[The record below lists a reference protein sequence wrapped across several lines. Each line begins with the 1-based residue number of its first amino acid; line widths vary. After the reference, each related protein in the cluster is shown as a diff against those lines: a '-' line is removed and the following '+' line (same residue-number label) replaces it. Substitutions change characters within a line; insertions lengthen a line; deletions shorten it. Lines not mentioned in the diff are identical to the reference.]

1 MNIPSQPNGPTPT
14 EEDFSGEN
22 VLDLILNNLED
33 NFLLIDKNLRILLFN
48 EATRQKALEYL
59 GVSIQKGSSVL
70 QLAPIERHPFLRELY
85 HQVFEGNTRVSE
97 TRILQSDTVIY
108 FENLFKPVRD
118 SGGQVV
124 GAIVSARNITARKNA
139 ELEEQ
144 QAKENLEFSEQQYKT
159 LFQNNPLP
167 CWIYDPESL
176 RFMEVNEA
184 AIRHYGYTKQEFLEL
199 GVLDVQVE
207 ENIEVLKKRFDTN
220 QIQKIHFLN
229 NWQHKLKDGR
239 TIFTDLRSSSI
250 HYQGKEARLVV
261 VHDITPR
268 VVMENEL
275 RKSNERFKLAA
286 RATSESLWEWD
297 FRTKEAYISPTYT
310 EVFGWRADE
319 FRKFD
324 EWEDYIHQD
333 DREETIRSY
342 DRAIENEKVEKWER
356 EYRYLKSDGTYA
368 FVHDKAV
375 ILRDESGKAVR
386 VIGALEDRTE
396 QKRTEEELR
405 KSNERFLLA
414 SRAASD
420 AIYEWDIVANEL
432 YWGEGLQ
439 TLFGFNPKEVTLLVW
454 ESLIHPDEKDR
465 VLQTL
470 GDTLADPGK
479 KIWNEEYRFR
489 RTDGSFSYVLERGF
503 IVRDQEGRPLRMIG
517 SLQDSTE
524 RKRHEQLLSL
534 ERFIFE
540 LSANPEKS
548 LKEVVVSL
556 LKGIEAIYS
565 QAITTV
571 LLLQEDETIQHL
583 ASPSLPEAYVSG
595 VNGRK
600 IGPDQGTCGA
610 CMYLKKTIIV
620 PDIENDNMCL
630 DYRRFVES
638 FHLKSCWSLPVIHTS
653 GKVMGSFTIYHTFPK
668 YPTASELSTVERLR
682 NILRIVIE
690 NRLSL
695 QEIKNSNERFDIMMN
710 ATHDLVWDWNL
721 QTGKIYR
728 DPAGL
733 QKVFGVK
740 LNSSM
745 ETIGKF
751 LERIHPEDKIRVQK
765 VISEI
770 LRPNDNNNVDVE
782 YRFQRDDGTYSHVYD
797 RGIILKDENGK
808 PVRMIG
814 AAQDI
819 SERKRLEKE
828 LLANE
833 LEHQKAINLATVET
847 QEQERTE
854 IGKELHDNVNQVL
867 TTTKLYLDL
876 ALSSPDL
883 KDELIQKST
892 KNIINVINEIRQLSR
907 SLMDPSIGD
916 LGLIDSIHDLI
927 ENINLT
933 RKLHV
938 SLKTKAGIEDLLDKN
953 QKLTIFRIIQE
964 ALNNAIRHA
973 KATSVVIQF
982 LVHGNSAKVMIE
994 DDGIGFNIQTVKK
1007 GAGLKNIQNRI
1018 YLINGSHS
1026 IQSIPGKGSKILINF
1041 PIIQTN
1047 KVHPI

>member
-439 TLFGFNPKEVTLLVW
+439 TLFDFNPKEVTLLVW

-489 RTDGSFSYVLERGF
+489 RTDGSYSYVLERGF

-600 IGPDQGTCGA
+600 IGPDQGTCAA